1 MWENLTNILKA
12 LNKLRFE
19 IIITLFVTIL
29 IYWFKNDISKMLFTE
44 KINKDITNNVLI
56 NKMLNDLLVKYN
68 ADRAYIF
75 QFHNTIKF
83 YDGTHKNHQSCT
95 FEVVNLGISRVSTQ
109 LQNIPV
115 SLFPIFL
122 QDIMFNKMHYQNI
135 DDMEETTTRIELKNQ
150 GIKSLYI
157 APYFKDGQ
165 FVAYIGVDYVK
176 DTMKTNINYF
186 QFQGYTNQIGNL
198 LTQ

>member
-1 MWENLTNILKA
+1 MLTA
-12 LNKLRFE
+12 
-19 IIITLFVTIL
+19 
-29 IYWFKNDISKMLFTE
+29 E
-44 KINKDITNNVLI
+44 KINKDINNNVLI
-56 NKMLNDLLVKYN
+56 NKMLNDLMVRYS

-95 FEVVNLGISRVSTQ
+95 FEVVNLGISRVASQ

-115 SLFPIFL
+115 SLFPNFL
-122 QDIMFNKMHYQNI
+122 QDIMLNKMHYQNI
-135 DDMEETTTRIELKNQ
+135 EDMKETTTRLELCNQ

-165 FVAYIGVDYVK
+165 FVAYVGVDYVK
-176 DTMKTNINYF
+176 DTMQSEINYL
-186 QFQGYTNQIGNL
+186 QFQGLTNQIGNL
-198 LTQ
+198 LTE

>member
-1 MWENLTNILKA
+1 MWENLANILKA
-12 LNKLRFE
+12 INKLRFG
-19 IIITLFVTIL
+19 IIIILFITIL
-29 IYWFKNDISKMLFTE
+29 IYWFKSDISNKLSSE

-135 DDMEETTTRIELKNQ
+135 DDMEETTTRLELKNQ

-157 APYFKDGQ
+157 APYFKEGQ

>member
-1 MWENLTNILKA
+1 MWENLANILKA
-12 LNKLRFE
+12 INKLRFG
-19 IIITLFVTIL
+19 IIIILFISTL
-29 IYWFKNDISKMLFTE
+29 IYWFKNDISQKLSSE
-44 KINKDITNNVLI
+44 KINNDISNNVLI

-95 FEVVNLGISRVSTQ
+95 FEVVNLGVSRVSTQ

-115 SLFPIFL
+115 SLFPQFL

-135 DDMEETTTRIELKNQ
+135 DDMEETTTRLELKSQ
-150 GIKSLYI
+150 GIKSLFI
-157 APYFKDGQ
+157 APYFKEGQ
-165 FVAYIGVDYVK
+165 FVAYIGLDYVK
-176 DTMKTNINYF
+176 DTMKTKINYL